1 MPKRLLR
8 WLCVAVGRIAMI
20 VQPSRKRMVLSNL
33 KHAFPNKSDDWYK
46 KICQENFSRLIE
58 LGLLSITCGYLPKSR
73 LREDFI
79 ISGSNRS
86 VIKKIIS
93 GENGGIILLPHVTL
107 MEAMTFLQD
116 LLPEMDL
123 PDIGV
128 IYRPFSNKSLE
139 KFIRQ
144 MREEDGMRLLSRKR
158 GFFDAMKILRAGG
171 IVAMLFDQNAGDSGY
186 LMNFFGRMVSSTDLP
201 ALLHDKFHAPVYF
214 LYPRRIGFWK
224 ASISL
229 QQLNFDANDPKT
241 ILFAANKHLE
251 DVLKSSDDAC
261 ADWLWA
267 HDRWKIAKCD
277 IRKRSRKDRDWMQE
291 SLSYNAL
298 QEQPKKLSITVRMPN
313 WLGDVVMGIPAL
325 RMLRSFR
332 NDIELTLL
340 CPSQFAEFLQSL
352 GIADNIQILPKKGVS
367 YFYNVWKMKNS
378 LPDIYIS
385 LVNSLRG
392 SIEAVL
398 IGATRRIG
406 IDTKN
411 RAYRKLFF
419 NQLFRPE
426 HIVDINSV
434 HQSRL
439 WENMLTECG
448 FGGQENLS
456 PFHFCTKCDTSPR
469 PKYSIGIICG
479 SANEPRK
486 RWPSES
492 WKILIERI
500 FEQYC
505 GAHINLYG
513 SHSDATFVDEV
524 GLFFNRTT
532 VSNFVGQ
539 TNLLELVEKMQK
551 DDVII
556 AIDTGGMH
564 IANMFGRPLV
574 CIYGIT
580 NPLSTGPIFESEK
593 IIVMPESCPAKGG
606 FATEDV
612 EVDAVFK
619 AVQVFL
625 DRCNNVD
632 R

>member
-1 MPKRLLR
+1 M
-8 WLCVAVGRIAMI
+8 V

-46 KICQENFSRLIE
+46 NICQENFSRLIE

-86 VIKKIIS
+86 VIKQIIS
-93 GENGGIILLPHVTL
+93 GEKGGIILLPHVTL

-139 KFIRQ
+139 EFIRQ
-144 MREEDGMRLLSRKR
+144 VREEDGMRLLSRKR
-158 GFFDAMKILRAGG
+158 GFFDAMRILRAGG
-171 IVAMLFDQNAGDSGY
+171 IVAMLFDQNAGDGGY

-201 ALLHDKFHAPVYF
+201 ALLYEKFHVPVYF

-224 ASISL
+224 ASISV
-229 QQLNFDANDPKT
+229 QKLNFDANDPKT

-251 DVLKSSDDAC
+251 DILKSSDDSC

-267 HDRWKIAKCD
+267 HDRWKIANGD
-277 IRKRSRKDRDWMQE
+277 IRKRSRKDRDWMRE
-291 SLSYNAL
+291 SLSYSGFK
-298 QEQPKKLSITVRMPN
+298 ERPKKLGITVRMPN
-313 WLGDVVMGIPAL
+313 WLGDVVMAIPAL
-325 RMLRSFR
+325 RMLRSSR

-340 CPSQFAEFLQSL
+340 CPAQFASFLASL
-352 GIADNIQILPKKGVS
+352 EIADNIQTLPQKGIL
-367 YFYNVWKMKNS
+367 YFYDVWKMRNS
-378 LPDIYIS
+378 FPDIYVS
-385 LVNSLRG
+385 FVNSLRG

-398 IGATRRIG
+398 IGAGRRIG

-411 RAYRKLFF
+411 RVYRKFFF

-426 HIVDINSV
+426 STVDISSI
-434 HQSRL
+434 HQARL
-439 WENMLTECG
+439 WEKMLTEYG
-448 FGGQENLS
+448 FGGKENLS
-456 PFHFCTKCDTSPR
+456 PFHFCTSCEISVR

-500 FEQYC
+500 FEQYG
-505 GAHINLYG
+505 GAHVNLYG
-513 SHSDATFVDEV
+513 SPSDTPFVDEV

-532 VSNFVGQ
+532 VSNLSGQ
-539 TNLLELVEKMQK
+539 TTLLELVAKMQK

-564 IANMFGRPLV
+564 VANMFGRPLV

-580 NPLSTGPIFESEK
+580 NPLSTGPIFEAEK
-593 IIVMPESCPAKGG
+593 VIVMPESCPAKGG

-619 AVQVFL
+619 AIQIFL
-625 DRCNNVD
+625 ERCNNLD